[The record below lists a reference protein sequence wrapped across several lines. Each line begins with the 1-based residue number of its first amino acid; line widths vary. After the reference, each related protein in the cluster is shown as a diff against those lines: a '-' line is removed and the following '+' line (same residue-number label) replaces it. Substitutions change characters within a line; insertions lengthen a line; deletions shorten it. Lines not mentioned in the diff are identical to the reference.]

1 MGRCEKALGPVQR
14 IIDYGFDYDGLN
26 KVDSLK
32 GLIDML
38 VEYAIEAKDILK
50 GDKE

>member
-1 MGRCEKALGPVQR
+1 MKRCEDALEPIQR
-14 IIDYGFDYDGLN
+14 IIDYGFDYDGFN

-38 VEYAIEAKDILK
+38 VEYAIDAKDILK
-50 GDKE
+50 GDSK